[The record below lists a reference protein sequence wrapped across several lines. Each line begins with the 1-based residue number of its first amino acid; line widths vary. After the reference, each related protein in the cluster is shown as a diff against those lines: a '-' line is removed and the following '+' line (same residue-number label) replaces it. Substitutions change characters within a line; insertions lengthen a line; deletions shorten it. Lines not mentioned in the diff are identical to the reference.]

1 MEAVATPGREVS
13 MKVKMIIRKWAA
25 PVLCGLFLFL
35 CMKFVLMIG
44 YVPTASMEPT
54 IAAGS
59 YILGLR
65 IHGELQRGDIVVF
78 RLDGRN
84 LVKRIVA
91 VPGDVVYVDEST
103 FTVRINS
110 VLEGAT
116 QIIEVPVGHFYMLG
130 DDPAKSSD
138 SRYWDDPFIHKD
150 DILARL
156 FIK

>member
-1 MEAVATPGREVS
+1 
-13 MKVKMIIRKWAA
+13 MKVKKLIRKWAA

-35 CMKFVLMIG
+35 CMKFVFMIG

-54 IAAGS
+54 ITAGS

-65 IHGELQRGDIVVF
+65 IHGELQRGDIVIF
-78 RLDGRN
+78 RLNGRN
-84 LVKRIVA
+84 LIKRIAA
-91 VPGDVVYVDEST
+91 VPGDVVYVDENI

-116 QIIEVPVGHFYMLG
+116 KIIEVPEGRFYMLG
-130 DDPAKSSD
+130 DNPAESFD
-138 SRYWDDPFIHKD
+138 SRYWEDPFVHED

-156 FIK
+156 FTK

>member
-1 MEAVATPGREVS
+1 

-35 CMKFVLMIG
+35 CMKFVFMIG

-54 IAAGS
+54 ITAGS

-65 IHGELQRGDIVVF
+65 IHGELQRGDIVIF

-84 LVKRIVA
+84 LVKRIAA
-91 VPGDVVYVDEST
+91 VPGDVVYADEST

-110 VLEGAT
+110 ILEGAT
-116 QIIEVPVGHFYMLG
+116 KIIEVPAGHFFMLG
-130 DDPAKSSD
+130 DNPAESFD
-138 SRYWDDPFIHKD
+138 SRYWDNPFVHED

-156 FIK
+156 FMQ

>member
-1 MEAVATPGREVS
+1 
-13 MKVKMIIRKWAA
+13 MKVNKLIRKWAA
-25 PVLCGLFLFL
+25 PVLSGLFLFM
-35 CMKFVLMIG
+35 CMKFMFMIG

-65 IHGELQRGDIVVF
+65 IHGELQRGDIVIF

-84 LVKRIVA
+84 LVKRIAA

-110 VLEGAT
+110 VLEGVT
-116 QIIEVPVGHFYMLG
+116 KIIEVPERHFYMLG
-130 DDPAKSSD
+130 DNPDESFD
-138 SRYWDDPFIHKD
+138 SRYWEDPFIHED
-150 DILARL
+150 DILAKL
-156 FIK
+156 FIQ